1 MENKRKRKSL
11 RVGDRIVRLGQVYQI
26 FRIEKK
32 KTNGKAEKIIHFKPF
47 FKNRSN
53 KTLTCSI
60 PVNNL
65 AKANIRRS
73 ISRKG
78 LRKLFQGFSEK
89 TKKEQ
94 LIDIHE
100 ASNALGLN
108 DIHKAVQVMKSFW
121 IGKNKQAIKF
131 SKSQQDIYQLSKDRL
146 EEETASVE
154 GLSLLAARKK
164 ISAALK
170 RINLAS

>member
-1 MENKRKRKSL
+1 MKDKQKRKPL
-11 RVGDRIVRLGQVYQI
+11 RVGDKIVRLGQVYKI
-26 FRIEKK
+26 FRIEKR
-32 KTNGKAEKIIHFKPF
+32 KTSGKEEKIIHFKPF

-53 KTLTCSI
+53 KTLTGSI
-60 PVNNL
+60 PVKNL

-78 LRKLFQGFSEK
+78 LRRLFQGFSEK

-100 ASNALGLN
+100 ANNALSLN

-121 IGKNKQAIKF
+121 VGKNKPAVKF
-131 SKSQQDIYQLSKDRL
+131 SKSQNDVFQLSKDRL

-164 ISAALK
+164 IGAALK
-170 RINLAS
+170 RINLVS